1 MSDQISQNQDLNAL
15 QMSKLIVDEYSAK
28 ILSYA
33 KDKPRSVLEMC
44 EVLGIPMTLGY
55 RRVNAL
61 TQLGLMNC
69 QGRILTQN
77 GKWMKIYMSKVNK
90 VFIYFENGKL
100 RMKLE
105 LKTGEERWTEDW
117 FPRERQ
123 ITPAGPIQPL
133 SSV

>member
-1 MSDQISQNQDLNAL
+1 MSDQKIQNQNLDAL

-44 EVLGIPMTLGY
+44 EVLQIPMTLGY

-61 TQLGLMNC
+61 TQLGLMTC
-69 QGRILTQN
+69 HGRILTQN
-77 GKWMKIYMSKVNK
+77 GKWMRIYMSKVNR

-105 LKTGEERWTEDW
+105 LKTGEERWTDDW
-117 FPRERQ
+117 LPREQ
-123 ITPAGPIQPL
+123 HLPPEGPLPAIGT
-133 SSV
+133 V